1 MLFAAQQAQY
11 DNKGFINE
19 INMTYCSAFINFL
32 YFIIIVF
39 VLKNK
44 TGIRKKKPLAPSL
57 SPWGFSFPSV
67 LPWLGLLAATAG
79 P

>member
-11 DNKGFINE
+11 DNKGFTNE

>member
-39 VLKNK
+39 VFFLKKQNWYK
-44 TGIRKKKPLAPSL
+44 EKK
-57 SPWGFSFPSV
+57 SP
-67 LPWLGLLAATAG
+67 
-79 P
+79 

>member
-11 DNKGFINE
+11 DKTGFINE

-39 VLKNK
+39 VFFKKNK
-44 TGIRKKKPLAPSL
+44 TGLRKKSH
-57 SPWGFSFPSV
+57 
-67 LPWLGLLAATAG
+67 
-79 P
+79 